1 MTPAITS
8 GKNWM
13 QTDRSTG
20 RALALIVLM
29 ALVWSCTPAKRL
41 AIDPAGFTV
50 SEADPATILA
60 NSPNAGR
67 SISSIEGRARAQ
79 ISRPGVSE
87 RVSVSFASDRTRTL
101 IGIRNNLGIEG
112 GRIYADRDSVL
123 IYDRIE
129 KQAWK
134 SDISR
139 SHELLLNGFSAFN
152 LIDFID
158 PILHAAEV
166 KMVLEDE
173 KRYKLVFFDGKTVIF
188 SRQNYLVEQ
197 IVFSTDDPEVFSTFF
212 FENYAGL
219 SGYKLPRTIRIFS
232 EDGKSVI
239 HLVTQSLELDKK
251 NLDFDIGIPPEITII
266 RI

>member
-1 MTPAITS
+1 MTPASTS

-13 QTDRSTG
+13 RTDRPSK
-20 RALALIVLM
+20 RLIPLIAVLAVI
-29 ALVWSCTPAKRL
+29 WSCTPARML
-41 AIDPAGFTV
+41 TVDPAGFSV
-50 SEADPATILA
+50 SDADPEMILG
-60 NSPNAGR
+60 NSPNAGI
-67 SISSIEGRARAQ
+67 SISSIDGRARAQ

-87 RVSVSFASDRTRTL
+87 RVSVTFVSDRNRTL
-101 IGIRNNLGIEG
+101 ISIRNNLGIEG

-134 SDISR
+134 TDIAR

-158 PILHAAEV
+158 PVLHAKEV
-166 KMVLEDE
+166 QTVLEDE

-188 SRQNYLVEQ
+188 NRQNYLVEQ
-197 IVFSTDDPEVFSTFF
+197 IVFSADDPEIFSTFI

-219 SGYKLPRTIRIFS
+219 GGYKLPRTIRIFS

-239 HLVTQSLELDKK
+239 HLVTQSLDLDKN
-251 NLDFDIGIPPEITII
+251 NLDFDIGIPTDITII